1 MNDLNY
7 GRSEELQISLNDAQ
21 VQLKTP
27 ADDQLGKKIYSLVHL
42 QQKLS
47 SAFATSLDSRLSRL
61 VWISADGL
69 AVRILYRSSSFCS
82 GALVRN
88 SRGRGGAGEAEGG
101 QTDQQSVN

>member
-1 MNDLNY
+1 VNDLNY

-69 AVRILYRSSSFCS
+69 AVRILYRSSSRGVQQLLLWSS
-82 GALVRN
+82 GAELAR
-88 SRGRGGAGEAEGG
+88 SGGRGR
-101 QTDQQSVN
+101 S